1 MLHPSIINGK
11 LVKSKACSSSICQ
24 NVTQKVYFLSSP
36 LFEIIIH
43 SPSYKN
49 DFTGYFVFHKTG
61 CQCLLSCRT
70 ERKFEVRPWFYLQ
83 KISSFCL
90 NFFFTFEN
98 LSFEILAFLVTP
110 KLLFVPIELWWLN
123 YYYLVQVPTVFHMSV
138 SCVLLYF
145 CGKAAWSRFRRLP
158 RRLVLW
164 STGYRSVLHDLCTH
178 SSSTVTPEEI
188 CQCVRC
194 MKCSSL
200 SLGDFHISWS
210 SAP

>member
-90 NFFFTFEN
+90 NFFFYLWKFIIWNFSFPSNPQTSICPHRIMMAELLLFSSSSHCFSYVCFMCSALFLWESCLVPFPQATKEISLVEYRLQICPPWSVHTQLIHRDSRRN
-98 LSFEILAFLVTP
+98 LSMCTMYE
-110 KLLFVPIELWWLN
+110 
-123 YYYLVQVPTVFHMSV
+123 
-138 SCVLLYF
+138 VLL
-145 CGKAAWSRFRRLP
+145 S
-158 RRLVLW
+158 
-164 STGYRSVLHDLCTH
+164 
-178 SSSTVTPEEI
+178 
-188 CQCVRC
+188 
-194 MKCSSL
+194 
-200 SLGDFHISWS
+200 
-210 SAP
+210 